1 MANSADLALT
11 RSQTGS
17 SGKGLLEDPNGLKE
31 KFLESVA
38 VRSWEDQLPAQGW
51 ALHLEG
57 EVVLRMRRD
66 GGERVFG

>member
-17 SGKGLLEDPNGLKE
+17 SGKGLLEDLNGLEE

-38 VRSWEDQLPAQGW
+38 V
-51 ALHLEG
+51 
-57 EVVLRMRRD
+57 
-66 GGERVFG
+66 